1 MRLTQREIATI
12 RAALRLWRAHLKQV
26 GNPSNV
32 SDFFT
37 RYLPLSPKE
46 IDRLSDRIRNAREAP
61 HVSRDWAPGC
71 LSVPTFYGHRESRTS
86 DDPDFAEP
94 YVPVAVGEADGV
106 RLMLGSDD
114 SNDDEKPEIQIE
126 RRPHGWAIFLHPT
139 AFDSVANIYFLD
151 DGRSFLLPEWNE
163 QPIET
168 VSDIP
173 EDLDA
178 G

>member
-1 MRLTQREIATI
+1 MRLSQREIATV

-32 SDFFT
+32 SDLFT
-37 RYLPLSPKE
+37 RHLPLSPKE
-46 IDRLSDRIRNAREAP
+46 IDRLADRIGKGREVP
-61 HVSRDWAPGC
+61 HLSRDWAPAC
-71 LSVPTFYGHRESRTS
+71 LAVPTYYGHREDRKP
-86 DDPDFAEP
+86 DEPDFADP
-94 YVPVAVGEADGV
+94 FVPVAVGEVEGV
-106 RLMLGSDD
+106 RLILGSDD
-114 SNDDEKPEIQIE
+114 PNDDEAPDIQIE

-151 DGRSFLLPEWNE
+151 DGRSFLLPEWGE
-163 QPIET
+163 QQIER

-178 G
+178 V